1 MSDNGRISQSEI
13 EILASKAF
21 EEGVAYALVGRDSGQ
36 SESSALRGTANVVRD
51 ELEKAGVLVQK
62 KRRARVSNSPG
73 ATLEQV
79 RHYLPANYEARE
91 AMLGAMDSTRHIIE
105 IEGYDR
111 AGWTLDGYVIPRL
124 ASGLIVATESN

>member
-1 MSDNGRISQSEI
+1 MADNGRISQSEI

-79 RHYLPANYEARE
+79 RHYLPANYEARDLPNYGRE
-91 AMLGAMDSTRHIIE
+91 GTIV

-124 ASGLIVATESN
+124 ASGLIVATEVTY